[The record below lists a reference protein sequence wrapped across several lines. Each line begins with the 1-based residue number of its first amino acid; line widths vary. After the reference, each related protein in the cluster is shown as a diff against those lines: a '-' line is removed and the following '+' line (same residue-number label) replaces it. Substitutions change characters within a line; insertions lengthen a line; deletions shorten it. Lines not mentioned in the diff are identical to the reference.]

1 MTSTERPATPMRRR
15 TSRLLPAINTALAP
29 FTLRRD
35 PDRFMHRLLERH
47 GIIEAA
53 DPAFIDD
60 MRYLLDQVAAVPN
73 LSALGWQSFTGDI
86 GARLVNRER
95 VRRLHTTHPDVG
107 HERIAA
113 PIIVVGLP
121 RTATTLTHHILAG
134 AEGVRGPLLWEWM
147 HTDLPMEPRAERA
160 VIRQVEAAMRM
171 MAFLTPAMIDIHL
184 PEARK
189 PDECAFFLPH
199 TEGHLARAPMPE
211 YEQWLGTRDFS
222 ADYAFLKQGLQVLQ
236 HRRDEARWVLKCP
249 THLGHL
255 DLLMEQFPDATIV
268 WTHRDPVT
276 VVASICSLVETSRAM
291 HLRPLDTEDLHD
303 IGRMA
308 VATMSSLV
316 DRGRTARTR
325 IPRGQ
330 IIDLPYPKLTADPP
344 GEIQSLYYAL
354 GLPWTGRDE
363 MRVLEAERRGPGR
376 RHEYTLDRYGLDEAF
391 VNAAF
396 GNYGN
401 LADLPGL
408 GGT

>member
-1 MTSTERPATPMRRR
+1 MRRR
-15 TSRLLPAINTALAP
+15 TSRLLPPINTVLAP

-35 PDRFMHRLLERH
+35 PDRFMDRLLDRH
-47 GIIEAA
+47 GIVEAA
-53 DPAFIDD
+53 DPRFIWN
-60 MRYLLDQVAAVPN
+60 MRYLLGQVAAVPN
-73 LSALGWQSFTGDI
+73 LTPLGWRSFTGDI

-95 VRRLHTTHPDVG
+95 VRRLHTTYPDIG
-107 HERIAA
+107 HERIVK

-147 HTDLPMEPRAERA
+147 HTDLPMDARQERA

-171 MAFLTPAMIDIHL
+171 MAFLTPAMMDIHL
-184 PEARK
+184 PSATK

-211 YEQWLGTRDFS
+211 YETWLQTRDF
-222 ADYAFLKQGLQVLQ
+222 AEDYAFLKRGLQVLQ
-236 HRRDEARWVLKCP
+236 HGRDAARWVLKCP

-255 DLLMEQFPDATIV
+255 GLLMKQFPDATIV

-291 HLRPLDTEDLHD
+291 HLRPLRTADLHD

-308 VATMSSLV
+308 VTTMSSLV
-316 DRGRTARTR
+316 DRGRTARTT

-330 IIDLPYPKLTADPP
+330 IIDLRYPRLTADPL
-344 GEIQSLYYAL
+344 GEIQHLYEAL
-354 GLPWTGRDE
+354 GLTWTGRDE
-363 MRVLEAERRGPGR
+363 MRVLDAERRGPGR
-376 RHEYTLDRYGLDEAF
+376 RHEYTLERYGLDETD
-391 VNAAF
+391 VDAAF
-396 GNYGN
+396 GDYGH

-408 GGT
+408 GGA